1 MKIAYRKRVRELLIE
16 ADRTDLLKKISSCN
30 TEDIPEDP
38 QERVNQLLAEYPE
51 KLPKKERIIPDE
63 LKNMVF

>member
-1 MKIAYRKRVRELLIE
+1 MKKDYRKRVRDLLKE
-16 ADRTDLLKKISSCN
+16 ADRTDLLKKINCCN

>member
-1 MKIAYRKRVRELLIE
+1 MKKDYRKRVRDLLKE
-16 ADRTDLLKKISSCN
+16 ADRTDLLKKISCCCS
-30 TEDIPEDP
+30 EDIPEDP

-63 LKNMVF
+63 IKNMVF